1 MNPYSES
8 QKPEFCPVK
17 NTDTIVIFIH
27 GIVEGPAQFKD
38 LMKLTIQHGYSAVSL
53 LLPGHGGTGKD
64 FARSSGDQWIDYTR
78 TQINLYKQQYDKI
91 ILVGHSMRTLL
102 SFIAYAEN
110 PGQITGIVAIDSPLH
125 VSVKWLAIKNNLK
138 IGFSKK
144 ISENDPAQAL
154 LHASSVAPCSL
165 FTYLTWA
172 PRIID
177 LFRLMKQTRE
187 LLHCVAVPTLV
198 IHADKDEL
206 VSSSSVRVFQRTIS
220 TKYLQLIRLP
230 ESTHFVYGEEDLKT
244 CHKAYCDFL
253 NSRSTACSLSI
264 PPQKKT
270 V

>member
-91 ILVGHSMRTLL
+91 ILVGHSMGTLL

-177 LFRLMKQTRE
+177 LFRLMKQTRK

-206 VSSSSVRVFQRTIS
+206 VSSFPTYDIHKISSIDPVAGIHSFRIWRRGPKNLPQSILRFFEFPIHC
-220 TKYLQLIRLP
+220 LLLIY
-230 ESTHFVYGEEDLKT
+230 SSAKKDGLK
-244 CHKAYCDFL
+244 
-253 NSRSTACSLSI
+253 
-264 PPQKKT
+264 
-270 V
+270 